1 MRGRYKTIAAL
12 SILALLMA
20 GCGMAERNQEQ
31 ETAEN
36 TAVGGADE
44 RPGEQGPTGSNGEQK
59 TTEDDSRDRG
69 PVTWQPEYFSLE
81 NSYTQILP
89 AGRNL
94 YGLYDR
100 EGQTLLDK
108 IGKESLSVEG
118 TVTLP
123 DISLSSGIAADSEGN
138 IYLLEPGETSE
149 SLWKI
154 YMEDSSG
161 ENPEIEKEE
170 AELEDASGEN
180 NLILKGIARDEKG
193 YCYVWCEM
201 MIPRTEK
208 IEGRESTVWYVA
220 DRVYVKDEQLK
231 TVFYEDVADI
241 SGVEVL
247 HFQIS
252 GDGIPFFLLK
262 DQDEI
267 YIQEIH
273 GEKQGEKERIKLG
286 KALDCFGMEDANIPE
301 HLVSTDRG
309 WLYCKN
315 NELLEVDSD
324 TKEREQIL
332 SLSAHGILS
341 SDIQF
346 LSKSED
352 RIEIVDKDSDSGIL
366 EYIVFTPG
374 RTDKETLTLGVTMAS
389 RELEKVVAAFNRFS
403 SEYRVELVDYINQ
416 AESYEEASEKFK
428 LDVVTGKAPDII
440 AISGIDDY
448 QVLCQ
453 KGVLA
458 DLYDFMEADAACSKD
473 MLMETVAKACED
485 EGHLYSIAPA
495 FQLHTMWGY
504 GDVTGGKSGV
514 TFGELLQ
521 ILEKSGKDLNAIG
534 GFSADE
540 PVLTRLCS
548 VSMDEFVNWQEGTCE
563 FDGDYF
569 KEVLSFAGQYHPV
582 NLEGTYLGRIR
593 DRGQVL
599 SVGIIASVADYQLQK
614 EFYDGDLAFI
624 GYPVAEGSGTA
635 IDFRSSA
642 VAINA
647 RNENQDGAWEFVKF
661 YLLQG
666 YDGQGFPMVK
676 EQFEQVME
684 AAMEEDFT
692 ASENG
697 GTERLPKEY
706 YNDGAESIFI
716 YAATL
721 AEVGAVREL
730 IERGGSRFE
739 MHPLIQN
746 IINEEAE
753 AYFSGQVDLDRT
765 VEKIQNRVS
774 LLLQESR

>member
-1 MRGRYKTIAAL
+1 MGRKHKIITTL
-12 SILALLMA
+12 SILAFLMA
-20 GCGMAERNQEQ
+20 GCGMGESNQGL
-31 ETAEN
+31 ETMEN
-36 TAVGGADE
+36 TAVGEVAGNT
-44 RPGEQGPTGSNGEQK
+44 GEQGAAGGGEQK
-59 TTEDDSRDRG
+59 TEEDDSRSRG

-81 NSYTQILP
+81 NVYTQILP

-108 IGKESLSVEG
+108 IGKETFTVEG
-118 TVTLP
+118 TVPLP
-123 DISLSSGIAADSEGN
+123 DISLSSGMAADVEGN
-138 IYLLEPGETSE
+138 VYLLEPGETSV

-154 YMEDSSG
+154 HMEDSSG
-161 ENPEIEKEE
+161 ENHETEKEK
-170 AELEDASGEN
+170 AELEDAADEN
-180 NLILKGIARDEKG
+180 DLFLKGITRDEKG
-193 YCYVWCEM
+193 YCYVWCEI

-208 IEGRESTVWYVA
+208 IEGRESTVWYIA

-231 TVFYEDVADI
+231 TVYYEDVADV

-247 HFQIS
+247 YFQIG
-252 GDGIPFFLLK
+252 GDGTPVFLLK

-267 YIQEIH
+267 YLQKVD

-309 WLYCKN
+309 WLYCRN
-315 NELLEVDSD
+315 NELLEFDSD
-324 TKEREQIL
+324 TKEKERIL
-332 SLSAHGILS
+332 GLSAHGILS
-341 SDIQF
+341 SDILF

-352 RIEIVDKDSDSGIL
+352 RIEIVDSGGDSGAL
-366 EYIVFTPG
+366 EFIVFTPG

-389 RELEKVVAAFNRFS
+389 RELEEAVAAFNRFS
-403 SEYRVELVDYINQ
+403 SEYRVELVDYISQ

-440 AISGIDDY
+440 AVSGIDDY
-448 QVLCQ
+448 QILCH

-473 MLMETVAKACED
+473 MLMESVVKACED
-485 EGHLYSIAPA
+485 AGHLYSIAPA
-495 FQLHTMWGY
+495 FQLHSMWGY
-504 GDVTGGKSGV
+504 GDVTGGQSGV
-514 TFGELLQ
+514 TFRELLQ

-548 VSMDEFVNWQEGTCE
+548 VSMDEFVNWEEGTCE

-569 KEVLSFAGQYHPV
+569 KKVLSFAGQYHPV
-582 NLEGTYLGRIR
+582 NVEGTYLGRIR
-593 DRGQVL
+593 DREQVL
-599 SVGIIASVADYQLQK
+599 SVGIISSVADYQLQK

-624 GYPVAEGSGTA
+624 GYPVAEGSGTVV
-635 IDFRSSA
+635 DFRGSA
-642 VAINA
+642 VAVNA
-647 RNENQDGAWEFVKF
+647 GKENQAGAWEFVKF

-666 YDGQGFPMVK
+666 YDGQGFPVVR
-676 EQFEQVME
+676 EQFEKVME
-684 AAMEEDFT
+684 AAMEEDYIT
-692 ASENG
+692 SENG

-706 YNDGAESIFI
+706 YNSGTESIFV
-716 YAATL
+716 YAASRT
-721 AEVGAVREL
+721 EVAAVREL
-730 IERGGSRFE
+730 IERGGGRFE
-739 MHPLIQN
+739 MHPVIQN

-753 AYFSGQVDLDRT
+753 GYFSGQVDLDRT
-765 VEKIQNRVS
+765 AEKIQNRVN
-774 LLLQESR
+774 LYLQESR